1 MTTNKPQCEIGV
13 FGLGVMGSNLLLNMA
28 DHGFTVAGY
37 NRDISKLKNITEG
50 PTKDNIHITSDIKA
64 FVELH
69 RLPRAIMLLVP
80 AGPVVDS
87 VIEDLLPYLE
97 PGDLIIDAG
106 NSYYKDTDVR
116 TNKLKDKGIQFL
128 GIGVSGGEYGAR
140 HGPSIMPGGSKTAYD
155 RVHKVLEAI
164 AANVKGEP
172 CVTYLGAGSSGHYVK
187 MVHNGVEYAIMQLIS
202 ESYDL
207 MKRGAG
213 VNNDQ
218 LHKIYSEWNKGELNS
233 YLIEI
238 TADIFA
244 KEDDTG
250 HNKLIDKIK
259 GVAEQNGTGMWTAR
273 SAMELQVPVPT
284 LDVGVN
290 MRDISVLEKERLAAS
305 AIYQRPIKQLNHN
318 QEEFIQAL
326 QNALFSATII
336 AYAQG
341 LALLRKASIEYKYNL
356 SLEDISRIWRGGCII
371 RAALLDDIC
380 TAYRTKIDLEN
391 LLLAPN
397 LAPKINEYQN
407 NLRSIVSQA
416 AQLGIPA
423 PGLMSALG
431 YLDTYR
437 SEWLPANLI
446 QAQRDYF
453 GSHQYERL
461 DKKGSFHTEWGQK

>member
-140 HGPSIMPGGSKTAYD
+140 HGPSIMPGGSKTAYE

-164 AANVKGEP
+164 AANVKREP

-187 MVHNGVEYAIMQLIS
+187 MVHNGIEYGIMQLIS

-250 HNKLIDKIK
+250 HNKLIDKII

-284 LDVGVN
+284 LMWGLICV
-290 MRDISVLEKERLAAS
+290 
-305 AIYQRPIKQLNHN
+305 IY
-318 QEEFIQAL
+318 
-326 QNALFSATII
+326 LF
-336 AYAQG
+336 
-341 LALLRKASIEYKYNL
+341 
-356 SLEDISRIWRGGCII
+356 
-371 RAALLDDIC
+371 
-380 TAYRTKIDLEN
+380 
-391 LLLAPN
+391 
-397 LAPKINEYQN
+397 
-407 NLRSIVSQA
+407 
-416 AQLGIPA
+416 
-423 PGLMSALG
+423 
-431 YLDTYR
+431 
-437 SEWLPANLI
+437 
-446 QAQRDYF
+446 
-453 GSHQYERL
+453 
-461 DKKGSFHTEWGQK
+461 